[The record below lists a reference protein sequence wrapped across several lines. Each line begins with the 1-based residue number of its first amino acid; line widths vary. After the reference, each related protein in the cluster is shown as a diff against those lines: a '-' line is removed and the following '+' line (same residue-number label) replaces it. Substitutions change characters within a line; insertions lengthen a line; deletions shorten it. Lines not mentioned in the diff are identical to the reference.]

1 MRGVGRLQAIII
13 DVSDL
18 DRAAA
23 FWSAMLGEEAGER
36 RGQYR
41 TIGKPPTA
49 TTGGPAVVL
58 QEVPDAKVG
67 KARLHL
73 DFACEDLDTAMSFVT
88 GLGGRKLH
96 TLTEGDFSMIV
107 AADTEGNEF
116 CLIPG
121 TEYRVTGDG
130 PDSEE

>member
-1 MRGVGRLQAIII
+1 VSTEIQQRGVGRLRAIII

-23 FWSAMLGEEAGER
+23 FWSGMLGEEAGER

-49 TTGGPAVVL
+49 TTGRPAVVL
-58 QEVPDAKVG
+58 QEVAEPKVG
-67 KARLHL
+67 KARLRL
-73 DFACEDLDTAMSFVT
+73 DFACDDLDAAMSFVK
-88 GLGGRKLH
+88 GLGGSKVH
-96 TLTEGDFSMIV
+96 TVTEGGFSMIV

-116 CLIPG
+116 CLIPS
-121 TEYRVTGDG
+121 TG
-130 PDSEE
+130 

>member
-1 MRGVGRLQAIII
+1 MSREVQRRAVGRLRAVII

-23 FWSAMLGEEAGER
+23 FWSAMFGEEAGER

-41 TIGKPPTA
+41 TIGKPPTSR
-49 TTGGPAVVL
+49 TGGPAVVL
-58 QEVPDAKVG
+58 QQVPEAKVG

-73 DFACEDLDTAMSFVT
+73 DFECEDLDAAIGFVEE
-88 GLGGRKLH
+88 LGGSKVH
-96 TLTEGDFSMIV
+96 TLTEGGFSLIV

-116 CLIPG
+116 CLIPNSG
-121 TEYRVTGDG
+121 
-130 PDSEE
+130 